1 MEDRIVVKPQ
11 EAEEMTAGGI
21 VLPDSAKE
29 KPLIGTVVSVGPGKM
44 LDSGNR
50 GKMSVKKKDV
60 VLYSKYGGTDVEV
73 DGKEYKI
80 FRESEILGI
89 VE

>member
-1 MEDRIVVKPQ
+1 
-11 EAEEMTAGGI
+11 
-21 VLPDSAKE
+21 
-29 KPLIGTVVSVGPGKM
+29 M
-44 LDSGNR
+44 LDSGVR
-50 GKMSVKKKDV
+50 GTMSVKKKDV

>member
-1 MEDRIVVKPQ
+1 
-11 EAEEMTAGGI
+11 
-21 VLPDSAKE
+21 
-29 KPLIGTVVSVGPGKM
+29 LIGTVVSVGPGKM